1 MDKLH
6 LTRSTVP
13 PALILL
19 DMLMPVMD
27 GQTFLNRARQDHV
40 MKDVP
45 IVVASGDP
53 SLDAPGASAVLTKP
67 IRPERLLALWLGRPQ
82 SSACSTGAQRI
93 RPQTKRTVGPAS
105 PSSPR
110 HTLATMNNNGIH
122 RALRE
127 IREDV
132 RALQKLLET

>member
-19 DMLMPVMD
+19 DMLMPVME

-45 IVVASGDP
+45 IVVATGDP

-67 IRPERLLALWLGRPQ
+67 IRPERLLGIVAWTASEFRLQHRCAAHPAANQENG
-82 SSACSTGAQRI
+82 
-93 RPQTKRTVGPAS
+93 GPCFS
-105 PSSPR
+105 FFPTS
-110 HTLATMNNNGIH
+110 HIGDH
-122 RALRE
+122 E
-127 IREDV
+127 
-132 RALQKLLET
+132 

>member
-6 LTRSTVP
+6 LMRSTVP

-19 DMLMPVMD
+19 DMLMPVME

-45 IVVASGDP
+45 IVVATGDP

-67 IRPERLLALWLGRPQ
+67 IRPERLLGIVAWTASEFRLQHRCAAHPAANQENRWALLQLLPLVTHWRP
-82 SSACSTGAQRI
+82 
-93 RPQTKRTVGPAS
+93 
-105 PSSPR
+105 
-110 HTLATMNNNGIH
+110 
-122 RALRE
+122 
-127 IREDV
+127 
-132 RALQKLLET
+132 